1 MRHGQFQ
8 LFLSLVG
15 NNRHHYFFSNATF
28 VGMSISSQLPPRKI
42 WDISPPVDEHTAVFP
57 GDTAYSQRLHFAL
70 TADCPVNV
78 NSLTL
83 SPHTGAHADAPK
95 HYANSGAASGELD
108 LAPYL
113 GPCRVIHCIDCGPLV
128 LPEHIAHA
136 LADLPPRVLLRT
148 SNTASQSWASFT
160 AIAPETLAQLATK
173 NVALVG
179 IDTPSVDPG
188 DSQTLPSHHQLLA
201 NNIRNL
207 ECLMLDD
214 VPEGDYEL
222 IALPLKLMRA
232 DASPVR
238 AILREL

>member
-1 MRHGQFQ
+1 MKNE
-8 LFLSLVG
+8 S
-15 NNRHHYFFSNATF
+15 
-28 VGMSISSQLPPRKI
+28 PKI
-42 WDISPPVDEHTAVFP
+42 WDISPPVDEKAAVFP

-70 TADCPVNV
+70 SPDCPVNV
-78 NSLTL
+78 NSITL
-83 SPHTGAHADAPK
+83 SPHTGAHADAPM
-95 HYANSGAASGELD
+95 HYAKGGATAGELD
-108 LAPYL
+108 LTPYL
-113 GPCRVIHCIDCGPLV
+113 GPCRVIDCIGCGPLV

-136 LADLPPRVLLRT
+136 MVDLPPRVLIKT
-148 SNTASQSWASFT
+148 SATASQSWASFT

-179 IDTPSVDPG
+179 IDTPSVDPT
-188 DSQTLPSHHQLLA
+188 DNQTLPSHHQLLKHDM
-201 NNIRNL
+201 RVL
-207 ECLMLDD
+207 ECLVLDD

>member
-1 MRHGQFQ
+1 MTRQT
-8 LFLSLVG
+8 SPM
-15 NNRHHYFFSNATF
+15 T
-28 VGMSISSQLPPRKI
+28 RKI
-42 WDISPPVDEHTAVFP
+42 WDISPPVDEHAAVFP

-70 TADCPVNV
+70 SPDCPVNV
-78 NSLTL
+78 NSITL
-83 SPHTGAHADAPK
+83 SPHTGAHADAPM
-95 HYANSGAASGELD
+95 HYASGGKASGELD

-113 GPCRVIHCIDCGPLV
+113 GPCRVIDCIGCGPLV

-136 LADLPPRVLLRT
+136 LADLPPRVLLKT

-160 AIAPETLAQLATK
+160 AMAPETLAQLAAK

-179 IDTPSVDPG
+179 IDTPSVDPAA
-188 DSQTLPSHHQLLA
+188 SQMLPSHHQLLA
-201 NNIRNL
+201 HNMRVL
-207 ECLMLDD
+207 ECLVLDD